1 MPIKFTLGGVTVERR
16 KLTELPSFLAV
27 RAQAALEARASTVAA
42 SIAAAYPVVSGGLQ
56 SGVIVRSQPR
66 KTKARVLIVHKL
78 RRALAYEKGTKPR
91 YTKKHKKKAYRGQV
105 PRVEPGRNFIPK
117 IMQARID
124 LVPRIAAIMRAEG
137 LTVSGG

>member
-1 MPIKFTLGGVTVERR
+1 VIKFTLGGVTVEQR
-16 KLTELPSFLAV
+16 KFKEFPSFLAA
-27 RAQAALEARASTVAA
+27 RAQAALEARATTVAA
-42 SIAAAYPVVSGGLQ
+42 AIAAAYPVVSGGLAG
-56 SGVIVRSQPR
+56 GVIVRSQPR

-78 RRALAYEKGTKPR
+78 RRALAYEKGTKQR
-91 YTKKHKKKAYRGQV
+91 YTKKSKAYRGQV

-117 IMQARID
+117 IMQARVD

>member
-1 MPIKFTLGGVTVERR
+1 VIKFTLEGVAVERR
-16 KLTELPSFLAV
+16 KFTQLPSFLAA

-42 SIAAAYPVVSGGLQ
+42 SIAAAYPVGKTGGLQ

-78 RRALAYEKGTKPR
+78 RRALAYEKGTKFR
-91 YTKKHKKKAYRGQV
+91 KTKKGWNRGQI

>member
-1 MPIKFTLGGVTVERR
+1 MIKFTLDGVAVERR
-16 KLTELPSFLAV
+16 KFTQLPSFLAA

-42 SIAAAYPVVSGGLQ
+42 QIAAAYPVGETGGLQ
-56 SGVIVRSQPR
+56 GGVIVRSQPR

-78 RRALAYEKGTKPR
+78 RRALAYEKGTKQR
-91 YTKKHKKKAYRGQV
+91 QTKKGWYRGQV

-124 LVPRIAAIMRAEG
+124 LVPRLAAIMRAEG
-137 LTVSGG
+137 LTVRGG

>member
-1 MPIKFTLGGVTVERR
+1 VIKFTLDGVAVERR
-16 KLTELPSFLAV
+16 KFTQLPSFLAA

-42 SIAAAYPVVSGGLQ
+42 AIAAAYPVVSGGLQ
-56 SGVIVRSQPR
+56 GGVVVRSQPR

-78 RRALAYEKGTKPR
+78 RRAAAYEKGTKFR
-91 YTKKHKKKAYRGQV
+91 KTKKGWNRGQV

>member
-1 MPIKFTLGGVTVERR
+1 MPIKFTLGGVTVEQR
-16 KLTELPSFLAV
+16 KFKEFPSFLAA
-27 RAQAALEARASTVAA
+27 RAQAALMARATTVAA

-56 SGVIVRSQPR
+56 SGVIVRAQPS

-78 RRALAYEKGTKPR
+78 RRALAYEYGHRSRGRPKS
-91 YTKKHKKKAYRGQV
+91 KAYRGRMPRDRRDFV
-105 PRVEPGRNFIPK
+105 PR

>member
-1 MPIKFTLGGVTVERR
+1 VIKFSLDGVAVERR
-16 KLTELPSFLAV
+16 KFTQLPSFLAA

-42 SIAAAYPVVSGGLQ
+42 AIAAAYPVVSGGLS

-78 RRALAYEKGTKPR
+78 RRALAYEYGSVPR
-91 YTKKHKKKAYRGQV
+91 RTKKSKANRGRMPPKAVFV
-105 PRVEPGRNFIPK
+105 PR
-117 IMQARID
+117 IMQARVD

>member
-1 MPIKFTLGGVTVERR
+1 MPIKFTLGGVTVEQR
-16 KLTELPSFLAV
+16 KFKELPSFLAA
-27 RAQAALEARASTVAA
+27 RAQAALMARATTVAA
-42 SIAAAYPVVSGGLQ
+42 SIAAGYPIVTGGLA
-56 SGVIVRSQPR
+56 SGVIVRAQPT

-91 YTKKHKKKAYRGQV
+91 YTKKKKAYRGFI
-105 PRVEPGRNFIPK
+105 PREPVGKNFIPK
-117 IMQARID
+117 VMQARID